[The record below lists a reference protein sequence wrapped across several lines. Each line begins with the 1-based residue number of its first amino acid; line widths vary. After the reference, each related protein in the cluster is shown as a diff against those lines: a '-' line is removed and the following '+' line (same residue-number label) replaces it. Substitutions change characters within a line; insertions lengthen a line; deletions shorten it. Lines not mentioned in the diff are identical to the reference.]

1 MTEKE
6 NKEEREAFL
15 NDDTDRL
22 LSLDEV
28 AARMRTSRALV
39 SALVEAGVLRFR
51 RDRRVPKSVF
61 NRFLT
66 EHIGEDLY
74 TLVNMKE
81 EVQRCGDGS

>member
-1 MTEKE
+1 M
-6 NKEEREAFL
+6 KEEEKREAFL

-39 SALVEAGVLRFR
+39 SALVEAGALPVLRFR

-61 NRFLT
+61 NRFL
-66 EHIGEDLY
+66 EAHIGEDLY
-74 TLVNMKE
+74 DVAGLSASE
-81 EVQRCGDGS
+81 